1 MTRPPLEFQ
10 FDAEKLILR
19 MSATVPGERAAITP
33 VVDRIMAIAREL
45 GCAKGKED
53 QIELVLQ
60 EALAN
65 AVVHGCKKDPSK
77 QVRIC
82 VGCDQSRGM
91 VIVVRDPGGG
101 FDPSQIP
108 SPIKGEN
115 VYSDHGRGIFLINR
129 LMDDVSFKR
138 GGTEIWMRK
147 SGDVPPA

>member
-1 MTRPPLEFQ
+1 MSEKQWPKCE
-10 FDAEKLILR
+10 FDAKSLTLGLD
-19 MSATVPGERAAITP
+19 MTVTADVKSITP
-33 VVDRIMAIAREL
+33 AVKRIMRMAREMS
-45 GCAKGKED
+45 CASGKEFE
-53 QIELVLQ
+53 IELAVQ

-65 AVVHGCKKDPSK
+65 AVVHGCKQDPSK

-101 FDPSQIP
+101 FDPQQIP

-147 SGDVPPA
+147 G